1 MDDQIV
7 PEEEALPED
16 EGIPEHGGPARG
28 KRETGDQQEGLLPPR
43 DEPQAADDFGTTAT
57 EQREGEPLDDRLA
70 EEQPDLEPQ
79 TAATPG
85 RLVEEASGV
94 TDREKDEVA
103 EEAEQDREAL
113 TAEEGAMRVEEEPE
127 GLTEGPDRYVEER
140 SEDGREAP
148 A

>member
-1 MDDQIV
+1 MDDQMV
-7 PEEEALPED
+7 PEEEAS
-16 EGIPEHGGPARG
+16 
-28 KRETGDQQEGLLPPR
+28 PPK
-43 DEPQAADDFGTTAT
+43 DEPEAADDYGTTAT

-70 EEQPDLEPQ
+70 EERPDQEPLAD
-79 TAATPG
+79 TTPG

-103 EEAEQDREAL
+103 EEAEEDRVGL
-113 TAEEGAMRVEEEPE
+113 TAEEAAMRVEEEPE
-127 GLTEGPDRYVEER
+127 GLTGGPDQYVEEP